1 MIKNIIIMTKSG
13 KKNKAIS
20 PIIATLILIVITV
33 IAGIALYGFVSSYMS
48 TITPTS
54 SAPPNAQFI
63 AERYT
68 PTTITNTEI
77 IYNSF
82 NYTIQNAGS
91 TPLTIT
97 KAYIINATNNQLISV
112 ANIETGKYGGTPGSV
127 TIAPNQIMLVNVSTT
142 NTLPPGSYYVRFATS
157 NGYSLTSPTV
167 LESLSGAIW
176 INSVQVIDPSG
187 GATLIVN
194 VSFSG
199 ISGYISVG
207 VNNGS
212 SQIFFAPGAQGLE
225 YQIYYDS
232 NTVYDSK
239 QNANLV
245 YMHSINLVYSV
256 SLSPGTSFSSNGQTW
271 TASTEPFITA
281 LEGATENVD
290 GKNQPYVINNFQNE
304 YKGGSPFPNPPV
316 SNESNSYAIKEI
328 GYAVVTQPTTF
339 NITVDD
345 GAVISA
351 VPYSNTFFPE
361 TAWLGGTSNPGNLI
375 NQWHTEYATN
385 YSSKTVNPGIYA
397 IEYDYFNWAGYAY
410 FSLWSNSLVLY
421 YHPVLLNSG
430 QSVLLN
436 YTMPVSLTKGQVVT
450 VFATAITPSGTFS
463 TSRTVVVS

>member
-1 MIKNIIIMTKSG
+1 MTKSG

-48 TITPTS
+48 TITPTNS
-54 SAPPNAQFI
+54 EPPNAQFI

-112 ANIETGKYGGTPGSV
+112 ANIETGKYGSTPGSV

-167 LESLSGAIW
+167 FESLSGAIW

-212 SQIFFAPGAQGLE
+212 SQIFFAPGAPGLE

-245 YMHSINLVYSV
+245 YMPPLNLVYSA

-281 LEGATENVD
+281 LEGTTENVD
-290 GKNQPYVINNFQNE
+290 GHTMPYVINNLENL

-328 GYAVVTQPTTF
+328 GYAVVTQPTVF
-339 NITVDD
+339 YINDD
-345 GAVISA
+345 DQGVLGYA
-351 VPYSNTFFPE
+351 PYSNSIPNE
-361 TAWLGGTSNPGNLI
+361 ISWLGGTSNPGNLI
-375 NQWHTEYATN
+375 PYKGFII
-385 YSSKTVNPGIYA
+385 YSSPTVNPGVYL
-397 IEYDYFNWAGYAY
+397 IEYDYFNLWGPAY
-410 FSLWSNSLVLY
+410 FSLWSNNPVLY

>member
-1 MIKNIIIMTKSG
+1 
-13 KKNKAIS
+13 
-20 PIIATLILIVITV
+20 
-33 IAGIALYGFVSSYMS
+33 
-48 TITPTS
+48 
-54 SAPPNAQFI
+54 
-63 AERYT
+63 
-68 PTTITNTEI
+68 
-77 IYNSF
+77 
-82 NYTIQNAGS
+82 
-91 TPLTIT
+91 
-97 KAYIINATNNQLISV
+97 
-112 ANIETGKYGGTPGSV
+112 
-127 TIAPNQIMLVNVSTT
+127 MLVNVSTT

-167 LESLSGAIW
+167 FESLSGAIW

-187 GATLIVN
+187 GAKLIVN

-212 SQIFFAPGAQGLE
+212 SQIFFAPGAPGLE

-232 NTVYDSK
+232 NTVYT
-239 QNANLV
+239 NYTILNPV
-245 YMHSINLVYSV
+245 YIPPHNLVYSA
-256 SLSPGTSFSSNGQTW
+256 SLSSGTSFSSNGQTW

-290 GKNQPYVINNFQNE
+290 GKNQPYVINNFQYE
-304 YKGGSPFPNPPV
+304 YKGGLAFPNPPV

-339 NITVDD
+339 NVTVDD
-345 GAVISA
+345 GAVIGI
-351 VPYSNTFFPE
+351 VPYSATFSPE
-361 TAWLGGTSNPGNLI
+361 TAWLGSSNPANLI
-375 NQWHTEYATN
+375 NQWHLEAATEY
-385 YSSKTVNPGIYA
+385 SSPQVQPGVYA
-397 IEYDYFNWAGYAY
+397 IEYDYFQWSWEAY
-410 FSLWSNSLVLY
+410 FSLWSNNPVYY

-450 VFATAITPSGTFS
+450 VFVTAITPSGTFS

>member
-1 MIKNIIIMTKSG
+1 MTKSG

-97 KAYIINATNNQLISV
+97 KAYIINVTNNQLISV
-112 ANIETGKYGGTPGSV
+112 ANIETGKYGSTPGSV

-167 LESLSGAIW
+167 FESLSGAIW

-207 VNNGS
+207 VCNGS
-212 SQIFFAPGAQGLE
+212 SQIFFAPGAPGLE

-232 NTVYDSK
+232 NTAYQRTFMDYVPP
-239 QNANLV
+239 Q
-245 YMHSINLVYSV
+245 NLVYSA
-256 SLSPGTSFSSNGQTW
+256 SLSLGTSFSNTSNGQTW
-271 TASTEPFITA
+271 TASIEPFFTA
-281 LEGATENVD
+281 PEGTSQNVD
-290 GKNQPYVINNFQNE
+290 GNTRPYVINNFQNG
-304 YKGGSPFPNPPV
+304 YSGGLAFPNPPV

>member
-1 MIKNIIIMTKSG
+1 MTKSG

-33 IAGIALYGFVSSYMS
+33 IAGIALFGFVSSYMS
-48 TITPTS
+48 TITPTNS
-54 SAPPNAQFI
+54 EPPNAQFI

-91 TPLTIT
+91 TPFTIT
-97 KAYIINATNNQLISV
+97 KAYILNATNNQLIYV

-142 NTLPPGSYYVRFATS
+142 NTLPSGSYYVRFATS

-167 LESLSGAIW
+167 FESLSGAIW

-212 SQIFFAPGAQGLE
+212 SQIFFAPGAPGLE
-225 YQIYYDS
+225 YQIYYD
-232 NTVYDSK
+232 NNEWYAPP
-239 QNANLV
+239 Q
-245 YMHSINLVYSV
+245 NLVYSA
-256 SLSPGTSFSSNGQTW
+256 SLSSGTSFSANGQTW
-271 TASTEPFITA
+271 TASTEPFFTA
-281 LEGATENVD
+281 LEGTTQNVN
-290 GKNQPYVINNFQNE
+290 GKNETYVIDNLQSG
-304 YKGGSPFPNPPV
+304 YQGGSAFPNPPV
-316 SNESNSYAIKEI
+316 SNGNNSYAIKEI
-328 GYAVVTQPTTF
+328 GYAVVTQTTTF
-339 NITVDD
+339 KVQDDD
-345 GAVISA
+345 GAVIGI
-351 VPYSNTFFPE
+351 VPYSATFSPE

-375 NQWHTEYATN
+375 NYWEGPITN
-385 YSSKTVNPGIYA
+385 SSRTVNPGIYA
-397 IEYDYFNWAGYAY
+397 IEYDYYNGGLLAY
-410 FSLWSNSLVLY
+410 FSLWSNSSVLY
-421 YHPVLLNSG
+421 YHPVLLNPG

>member
-1 MIKNIIIMTKSG
+1 MTKSG

-33 IAGIALYGFVSSYMS
+33 IAGIALFGFVSSYMS
-48 TITPTS
+48 TITPTNS
-54 SAPPNAQFI
+54 EPPNAQFI

-91 TPLTIT
+91 TPFTIT
-97 KAYIINATNNQLISV
+97 KAYILNATNNQLIYV

-142 NTLPPGSYYVRFATS
+142 NTLPSGSYYVRFATS

-187 GATLIVN
+187 GAKLIVN

-212 SQIFFAPGAQGLE
+212 SQIFFAPGAPGLE
-225 YQIYYDS
+225 YQIYYDP
-232 NTVYDSK
+232 NTVYYNTSTGIWSP
-239 QNANLV
+239 V
-245 YMHSINLVYSV
+245 YIPPHNLVYSA
-256 SLSPGTSFSSNGQTW
+256 SLSPGTSFSANGQTW
-271 TASTEPFITA
+271 NASTEPNFTA
-281 LEGATENVD
+281 LEGTTQKVD
-290 GKNQPYVINNFQNE
+290 GKIRTYVINNFE
-304 YKGGSPFPNPPV
+304 YIYNGGSPFPNPPV

-339 NITVDD
+339 NGTDD
-345 GAVISA
+345 NGPVIGI
-351 VPYSNTFFPE
+351 VPYSATFSPE
-361 TAWLGGTSNPGNLI
+361 TAWLGSSNPGNIIYYWEIGPLL
-375 NQWHTEYATN
+375 NFT
-385 YSSKTVNPGIYA
+385 KTVNPGMYA
-397 IEYDYFNWAGYAY
+397 IEYDYFNGGGAAC
-410 FSLWSNSLVLY
+410 FSLWSNSSVLY

-450 VFATAITPSGTFS
+450 VFATAITPSGTYS
-463 TSRTVVVS
+463 TSRTVIVS

>member
-1 MIKNIIIMTKSG
+1 MTKFG

-82 NYTIQNAGS
+82 NFTIQNAGS
-91 TPLTIT
+91 NPITIT
-97 KAYIINATNNQLISV
+97 KAYIINATNNQLIYV

-142 NTLPPGSYYVRFATS
+142 NTLPSGSYYVRFATS
-157 NGYSLTSPTV
+157 YGYSLTSPTAF
-167 LESLSGAIW
+167 ESLSEAIW
-176 INSVQVIDPSG
+176 INSVQVNDPSG

-194 VSFSG
+194 VSVTG

-212 SQIFFAPGAQGLE
+212 SQIFFAPGAPGLE

-232 NTVYDSK
+232 IYG
-239 QNANLV
+239 
-245 YMHSINLVYSV
+245 YMLPQNLVYSA
-256 SLSPGTSFSSNGQTW
+256 SLSSGTSFSSNGQTW

-281 LEGATENVD
+281 YEGTTQNVD
-290 GKNQPYVINNFQNE
+290 GTYQTYVIDNFQNG
-304 YKGGSPFPNPPV
+304 YTGGSAFPNPPV
-316 SNESNSYAIKEI
+316 SNANNVYAIKEI

-339 NITVDD
+339 YVDIDD
-345 GAVISA
+345 GGILGI
-351 VPYSNTFFPE
+351 VPYSATFSPE

-375 NQWHTEYATN
+375 NHWQYEVATEY
-385 YSSKTVNPGIYA
+385 SSPQVQPGVYA
-397 IEYDYFNWAGYAY
+397 IEYDYLNWGGNAY
-410 FSLWSNSLVLY
+410 FSLWSNNPVLY